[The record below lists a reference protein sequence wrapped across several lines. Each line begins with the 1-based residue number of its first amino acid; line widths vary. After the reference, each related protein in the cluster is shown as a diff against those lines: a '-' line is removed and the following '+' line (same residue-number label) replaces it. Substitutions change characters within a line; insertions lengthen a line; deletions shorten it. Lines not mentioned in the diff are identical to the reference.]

1 MERKRVAVLLHGLG
15 ANGIDTLFANLSSCW
30 DLSRFDIT
38 YLLAVDEG
46 NHQYWE
52 DKVAANGIRVIHISD
67 LDGKKLYRWPKQLE
81 NALRQY
87 GPFDVIHVNMDMLN
101 GINLRVA
108 KKVGIPVRVCHAHN
122 SNNTAVKNPVKAF
135 AVKQYISIMKKYM
148 RRYSTMRLACS
159 DLAGDYFFGEGNY
172 RTVYN
177 GIDLEKFHDK
187 DLKKRK
193 GEQITFCTVGRLAP
207 QKNPIFLADII
218 NELYR
223 LNSSIRFLW
232 VGAGKME
239 KEVKDYVDSLPSKHV
254 FSFLGVRKDIENV
267 LAESSY
273 FLLPSLYEGFGLVLV
288 EAQAAGVD
296 CFASDGVPTDIDCG
310 KCRFIPLE
318 KSAKQWAQEIMGVV
332 EGKHTLELDEEKLR
346 RFDIKNMADCLQKI
360 YIG

>member
-1 MERKRVAVLLHGLG
+1 MKKTRVAVLLHGLG

-30 DLSRFDIT
+30 DLSRFDVT
-38 YLLAVDEG
+38 YLLAVDEK

-52 DKVAANGIRVIHISD
+52 NKVVSNGIRVIHITD
-67 LDGKKLYRWPKQLE
+67 LDGKKLFRWPKNLE
-81 NALRQY
+81 KALKQY

-108 KKVGIPVRVCHAHN
+108 KKVGIPVRVCHSHTSGNEMVRN
-122 SNNTAVKNPVKAF
+122 SLKAL
-135 AVKQYISIMKKYM
+135 AKKAYISLM
-148 RRYSTMRLACS
+148 RRWMRHYSTKRLACS
-159 DLAGDYFFGEGNY
+159 KLAGDYFFKDGDY
-172 RTVYN
+172 QILYN
-177 GIDLEKFHDK
+177 GIDLDKLYEKRLCRREDTAVV
-187 DLKKRK
+187 L
-193 GEQITFCTVGRLAP
+193 CTIGRIAYP
-207 QKNPIFLADII
+207 KNPIFLADII

-254 FSFLGVRKDIENV
+254 FSFLGVRKDVENV
-267 LAESSY
+267 LEKADY
-273 FLLPSLYEGFGLVLV
+273 FLLPSLFEGFGLVLV

-332 EGKHTLELDEEKLR
+332 EGNHTLELDEEKLR